1 VGRLASLSEFRL
13 ARDPSELLTI
23 GRHDPLDTAH
33 QAKGD
38 GGQGG
43 KGQPAY
49 SKPSHSA
56 IHQSRTLHTRKLT
69 ALFRPQTA
77 ALGDP

>member
-43 KGQPAY
+43 EG
-49 SKPSHSA
+49 
-56 IHQSRTLHTRKLT
+56 T
-69 ALFRPQTA
+69 ASVQ
-77 ALGDP
+77 

>member
-43 KGQPAY
+43 EGTASVQQTIAFHNPSIEDVTHEEAHGSLPPAD
-49 SKPSHSA
+49 SC
-56 IHQSRTLHTRKLT
+56 TW
-69 ALFRPQTA
+69 
-77 ALGDP
+77 